1 MSEKLKSIFGMIR
14 IKANKH
20 EGQKTFQSA
29 AYIVLPKILRD
40 IKHLFYFVCT
50 KYCIDVVK

>member
-1 MSEKLKSIFGMIR
+1 MIR